1 MKPQSTYQEIK
12 PSKELGE
19 LVHSFWTHTN
29 LANEPQETTIFPDS
43 FFKIIFY
50 VTKGQ
55 ITNYFMVGLWTEP
68 KEIVIPPKTSSYGCR
83 LKVLAPEF
91 LLNQE
96 VATIINSLKQLNL
109 TSIILIP
116 L

>member
-50 VTKGQ
+50 Q
-55 ITNYFMVGLWTEP
+55 
-68 KEIVIPPKTSSYGCR
+68 VI
-83 LKVLAPEF
+83 
-91 LLNQE
+91 
-96 VATIINSLKQLNL
+96 
-109 TSIILIP
+109 
-116 L
+116 

>member
-55 ITNYFMVGLWTEP
+55 I
-68 KEIVIPPKTSSYGCR
+68 
-83 LKVLAPEF
+83 
-91 LLNQE
+91 Q
-96 VATIINSLKQLNL
+96 
-109 TSIILIP
+109 IILW
-116 L
+116 LVYGQSQKKL